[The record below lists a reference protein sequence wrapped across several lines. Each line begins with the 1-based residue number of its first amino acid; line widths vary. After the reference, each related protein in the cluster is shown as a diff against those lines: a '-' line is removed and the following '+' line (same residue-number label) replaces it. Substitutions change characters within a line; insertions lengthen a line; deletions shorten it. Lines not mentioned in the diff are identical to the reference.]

1 MQFRFIFFF
10 HLWKRWRQTSYYL
23 ARKIIFCWFY
33 IRMSKTKKKSLK
45 KKGGARP
52 PQPEPEPLETPV
64 MDHIMGNLQSLWINP
79 ELYPRYIN
87 QAFDVIGDI
96 DIIEALY
103 REGELGYFF
112 NSLII
117 DRFRNTIEHD
127 RSNWD
132 LIVNNIRTA
141 NTGRIVSELRDR
153 LSPAADV
160 YQENIIRI
168 GRLNPDQS
176 GPTPR
181 QLLRG
186 GKRLNKK
193 KTRKS
198 RKSKKKKRTKTRRK
212 I

>member
-1 MQFRFIFFF
+1 MNY
-10 HLWKRWRQTSYYL
+10 KRKKTLKKSLKRRRSY
-23 ARKIIFCWFY
+23 
-33 IRMSKTKKKSLK
+33 KKKSTRKTRRKTLK

-64 MDHIMGNLQSLWINP
+64 MNHIMGNLQSLWINP

-87 QAFDVIGDI
+87 QAFDVIGDV

-117 DRFRNTIEHD
+117 DRFRNAIEHD
-127 RSNWD
+127 HSNWD

-141 NTGRIVSELRDR
+141 QTGRIVSELRER
-153 LSPAADV
+153 NIMASDV

-168 GRLNPDQS
+168 GRLNPDLQIVV
-176 GPTPR
+176 PDR
-181 QLLRG
+181 ND
-186 GKRLNKK
+186 LNF
-193 KTRKS
+193 
-198 RKSKKKKRTKTRRK
+198 
-212 I
+212 